1 MAGADQWLEAAFA
14 LADNHRRRGRKIHDC
29 GRLETAVAS
38 IENRVDRV
46 LEALLDLETVS
57 EWLRI
62 TRQDE
67 RRAHQRLAELG
78 EKHMGHWMIRN
89 PHSNGAA
96 ALMLQ
101 STRCL
106 ARSVQQKC
114 VWARCAC
121 LQQSKLPRIEPRV
134 APDVSEVRA
143 HEREMVMTIRTANR
157 AQPLKRV
164 LVIDVTPKRVA

>member
-14 LADNHRRRGRKIHDC
+14 LADNHRRRGRKIHDR

-67 RRAHQRLAELG
+67 CRAHQRLAKFG
-78 EKHMGHWMIRN
+78 QQHMRDWMIGN
-89 PHSNGAA
+89 PHSDSAT

-101 STRCL
+101 STRSF
-106 ARSVQQKC
+106 ARSVQQKR
-114 VWARCAC
+114 VRTRCAC
-121 LQQSKLPRIEPRV
+121 LQQSKLPRIQPRV